1 MIKNILLP
9 EKIGSYYLFSK
20 RIVGID
26 IGKADIS
33 ATVVKV
39 AGSSFI
45 IEQTIEIGL
54 EPNNGNDNTE
64 RTVATLKQ
72 IMTNVGKVQE
82 VRTALPSSVVV
93 FKELKLPFI
102 SHEKIKLIVNFEVEP
117 LLPFSLQD
125 AVVDFI
131 ITKQNLEEQSSQVL
145 VAAVQ
150 KQHIIKHL
158 ELFSLAGITSDLVTV
173 DLFALY
179 ALYQAIP
186 EYAQSQATIALIDL
200 GLSATRIIY
209 IDNGQL
215 RLIRTLPKGMI
226 HLAKSVGDALG
237 ITVGQAME
245 HMMRF
250 GISITDWPEYG
261 QAMTASSTAFWEDIR
276 FTLTSFT
283 LQGKPEH
290 AIKKLLLLGP
300 GAQLKGLCPF
310 VSELITIPCEI
321 FETQKINNIPHV
333 QIKNNQVVPQ
343 SCIMS
348 TAIALPLPL
357 TEQFNLRKGELE
369 VSNRALLYAQC
380 ITALALIGL
389 LFGSLIAYSYVQT
402 SRLEKEIASS
412 EEQAVD
418 ALKDK
423 FKNVIPEETT
433 ELEEALQKAQE
444 EVAAEEKT
452 WFAFSSQSPKLFLKY
467 LSELTSHIDKESL
480 ELVLEKITIA
490 DGVMTLKGSVKD
502 FPALT
507 TLQRE
512 LKQSPLFTLGEPQQ
526 DIKFDALKITLARKG
541 KGK

>member
-33 ATVVKV
+33 ATVVRV
-39 AGSSFI
+39 AGSTLT

-54 EPNNGNDNTE
+54 EANNGNDNTE

-102 SHEKIKLIVNFEVEP
+102 THEKIKLIVNFEVEP

-131 ITKQNLEEQSSQVL
+131 ITKQNNEEQSSQVL

-150 KQHIIKHL
+150 KQHIVKHL
-158 ELFSLAGITSDLVTV
+158 ELLALAGITSDLVTV
-173 DLFALY
+173 DLFSLY
-179 ALYQAIP
+179 ALYHAIP
-186 EYAQSQATIALIDL
+186 EYEQSRATIAVIDL

-215 RLIRTLPKGMI
+215 RLIRTLSKGMI
-226 HLAKSVGDALG
+226 HLAKTVGDALG
-237 ITVGQAME
+237 ITVGQAMD
-245 HMMRF
+245 HIMRF
-250 GISITDWPEYG
+250 GISTTDWPEYG
-261 QAMTASSTAFWEDIR
+261 QSMTASCTAFWEDIR

-310 VSELITIPCEI
+310 VSELIMIPCEI
-321 FETQKINNIPHV
+321 FDTQKINSIPHV
-333 QIKNNQVVPQ
+333 QTKNNQVVPQ

-357 TEQFNLRKGELE
+357 TEQFNLRKGELAA
-369 VSNRALLYAQC
+369 SNRAQLYAQS
-380 ITALALIGL
+380 ITAIALVL
-389 LFGSLIAYSYVQT
+389 LLLGTLFTYSYLQT

-412 EEQAVD
+412 EEQAVE
-418 ALKDK
+418 ALKEK
-423 FKNVIPEETT
+423 FKNVISEDTT
-433 ELEEALQKAQE
+433 ELEEALQKAQDE
-444 EVAAEEKT
+444 LAREEKT
-452 WFAFSSQSPKLFLKY
+452 WFAFSSQSPELFLKY
-467 LSELTSHIDKESL
+467 LLELTSHIDKESL
-480 ELVLEKITIA
+480 ELVLEKITIT
-490 DGVMTLKGSVKD
+490 DGVMTLKGRVKD

-507 TLQRE
+507 ALVQE
-512 LKQSPLFTLGEPQQ
+512 LKQSKLFPQIEPQR